1 MTYWYKNIEEK
12 PNRFLNLGPYLLDQS
27 GYEKKNPEKNVNT
40 CLGLKSLGKCLDD
53 SARNVAFLWFTK
65 KLSKKKI
72 NLWNVHS
79 VYRYFN
85 YLILI

>member
-53 SARNVAFLWFTK
+53 SGMWHFFGLQKNWARKKSICGTFTQF
-65 KLSKKKI
+65 I
-72 NLWNVHS
+72 E
-79 VYRYFN
+79 
-85 YLILI
+85 ILTT